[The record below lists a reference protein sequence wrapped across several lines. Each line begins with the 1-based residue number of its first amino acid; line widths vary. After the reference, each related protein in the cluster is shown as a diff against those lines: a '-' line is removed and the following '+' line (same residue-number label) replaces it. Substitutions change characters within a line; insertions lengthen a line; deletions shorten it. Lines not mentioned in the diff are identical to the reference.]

1 MSRIQQNIY
10 KTSSISSSFLRD
22 DSIHRTDTKL
32 SKTPEKNAAKETVVK
47 IHAMYTLVW
56 VWYVFHSAL
65 NMDKIVHSTQ
75 FYNKKHF
82 LKFFS
87 FTLQVEKL
95 FKIKSY
101 IETSLN
107 GTFFGFF
114 KAKRCNC
121 TKAEDI

>member
-65 NMDKIVHSTQ
+65 NMGKIVHSTQ
-75 FYNKKHF
+75 FYAKNLILRLPSMALFSDF
-82 LKFFS
+82 LK
-87 FTLQVEKL
+87 QNGVIAQKQ
-95 FKIKSY
+95 KISS
-101 IETSLN
+101 T
-107 GTFFGFF
+107 T
-114 KAKRCNC
+114 
-121 TKAEDI
+121 

>member
-56 VWYVFHSAL
+56 VWYVLYSAL
-65 NMDKIVHSTQ
+65 KMGKIVHSTQ
-75 FYNKKHF
+75 FYTKKRS
-82 LKFFS
+82 LKIFS

-95 FKIKSY
+95 FKNKSLIKY
-101 IETSLN
+101 
-107 GTFFGFF
+107 
-114 KAKRCNC
+114 
-121 TKAEDI
+121 

>member
-56 VWYVFHSAL
+56 YVFHSAL
-65 NMDKIVHSTQ
+65 NIGKIVLRNSILIC
-75 FYNKKHF
+75 K
-82 LKFFS
+82 LKV
-87 FTLQVEKL
+87 L
-95 FKIKSY
+95 
-101 IETSLN
+101 
-107 GTFFGFF
+107 
-114 KAKRCNC
+114 
-121 TKAEDI
+121 

>member
-56 VWYVFHSAL
+56 YVFHSAL
-65 NMDKIVHSTQ
+65 NMGKIVHSTQ
-75 FYNKKHF
+75 FYI
-82 LKFFS
+82 LKS
-87 FTLQVEKL
+87 VL
-95 FKIKSY
+95 
-101 IETSLN
+101 
-107 GTFFGFF
+107 
-114 KAKRCNC
+114 
-121 TKAEDI
+121 